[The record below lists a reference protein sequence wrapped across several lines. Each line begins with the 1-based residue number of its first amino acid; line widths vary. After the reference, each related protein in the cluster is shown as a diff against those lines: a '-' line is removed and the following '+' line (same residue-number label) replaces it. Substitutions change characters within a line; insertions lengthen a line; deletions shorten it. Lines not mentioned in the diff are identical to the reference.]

1 MKLNVFFGNTK
12 AGSLESTE
20 NRGVIFTYDEN
31 YLINKN
37 SVPLS
42 ASLPLQ
48 REEFSQKQ
56 CIPFFSGLLPEEDS
70 RKKIAD
76 YLHISETSTLKLL
89 EALGGE
95 CAGLI
100 SILSEEDSFSVETS
114 YKLDS
119 KNYELLDYNRLSD
132 FIEKINTRP
141 LIKADD
147 KLRLSLAGAQ
157 EKLALT
163 KINGEWYLPLNGAP
177 STHILK
183 PSRTG
188 SLSSLAQNEYI
199 CMKLAKKFGLS
210 VPDVDLLN
218 IAGKDIFV
226 VERYDRLKETNTIQR
241 LHQEDFCQALGIM
254 STSKYQNDGGPGITD
269 IFNTILKVCTVP
281 ALESQK
287 FLKYVLFNYL
297 MGNCDS
303 HGKNYSLLYKN
314 NRVELSPLYD
324 VVSTIIYSGLTEKL
338 SMKIGKHYEIQKVS
352 KEDFSLLAGSLNI
365 KHSVLSK
372 IFEDFAKKYINAF
385 EELKDDEKISR
396 NILNSIFEV
405 TSKALETQLQ

>member
-1 MKLNVFFGNTK
+1 MKLNVFFGNKK

-20 NRGVIFTYDEN
+20 NRGVIFVYDEN
-31 YLINKN
+31 YLNDKKT
-37 SVPLS
+37 VPLS

-100 SILSEEDSFSVETS
+100 SILSEDEDNLFSKETS

-119 KNYELLDYNRLSD
+119 KNYEPLDDNRLLE
-132 FIEKINTRP
+132 FIEKMNTRP

-157 EKLALT
+157 EKLALA
-163 KINGEWYLPLNGAP
+163 KINGEWYLPLNGSP

-183 PSRTG
+183 PTRTG

-199 CMKLAKKFGLS
+199 CMKLAKSFGLP

-218 IAGKDIFV
+218 IAGKDVFV
-226 VERYDRLKETNTIQR
+226 VERYDRIKEANSIQR
-241 LHQEDFCQALGIM
+241 LHQEDFCQALSIM
-254 STSKYQNDGGPGITD
+254 STSKYQNNGGPGIID

-287 FLKYVLFNYL
+287 FLRYVLFNYVI
-297 MGNCDS
+297 GNCDS
-303 HGKNYSLLYKN
+303 HGKNYSLIYKN

-338 SMKIGKHYEIQKVS
+338 SMKIGKHYEIQKVTQ
-352 KEDFSLLAGSLNI
+352 EDFSLLAESLNI
-365 KHSVLSK
+365 KYSIFSK
-372 IFEDFAKKYINAF
+372 IFDDFAKKYITAF

-396 NILNSIFEV
+396 DVLNSIFQV
-405 TSKALETQLQ
+405 VKSRF

>member
-1 MKLNVFFGNTK
+1 MKLNVFFGNKK

-20 NRGVIFTYDEN
+20 NRGVIFVYDEK
-31 YLINKN
+31 YLNDKT

-100 SILSEEDSFSVETS
+100 SILSEDEDNLFSKETS

-119 KNYELLDYNRLSD
+119 KNYEPLNDNRLLE
-132 FIEKINTRP
+132 FIEKMNTRP

-157 EKLALT
+157 EKLALA
-163 KINGEWYLPLNGAP
+163 KINGEWYLPLNGSP

-183 PSRTG
+183 PTRTG

-199 CMKLAKKFGLS
+199 CMKLAKSFGLP

-218 IAGKDIFV
+218 IAGKDVFV
-226 VERYDRLKETNTIQR
+226 VERYDRIKEANSIQR
-241 LHQEDFCQALGIM
+241 LHQEDFCQALSIM
-254 STSKYQNDGGPGITD
+254 STSKYQNNGGPGIID

-287 FLKYVLFNYL
+287 FLRYVLFNYVI
-297 MGNCDS
+297 GNCDS
-303 HGKNYSLLYKN
+303 HGKNYSLIYKN

-338 SMKIGKHYEIQKVS
+338 SMKIGKHYEIQKVTQ
-352 KEDFSLLAGSLNI
+352 EDFSLLAESLNI
-365 KHSVLSK
+365 KYSIFSK
-372 IFEDFAKKYINAF
+372 IFDDFAKKYITAF

-396 NILNSIFEV
+396 DVLNSIFQV
-405 TSKALETQLQ
+405 VKSRF

>member
-1 MKLNVFFGNTK
+1 MKLNVFFGIKK

-20 NRGVIFTYDEN
+20 NRGVIFVYDEN
-31 YLINKN
+31 YLNDKN

-48 REEFSQKQ
+48 KEEFSQKQ
-56 CIPFFSGLLPEEDS
+56 CIPYFSGLLPEEDS

-100 SILSEEDSFSVETS
+100 SILTEDEDNSFSKETS

-119 KNYELLDYNRLSD
+119 KNYEPLDDNRLSE
-132 FIEKINTRP
+132 FIEKMNTRP

-157 EKLALT
+157 EKLALA

-183 PSRTG
+183 PARTG

-199 CMKLAKKFGLS
+199 CMKLAKNFGLP

-218 IAGKDIFV
+218 IAGKDVFV
-226 VERYDRLKETNTIQR
+226 VERYDRSKEADTIQR

-254 STSKYQNDGGPGITD
+254 STSKYQNDGGPGIAD

-287 FLKYVLFNYL
+287 FLRYVLFNYV

-314 NRVELSPLYD
+314 NRIELSPLYD
-324 VVSTIIYSGLTEKL
+324 VVSTIIYPGLTEKL
-338 SMKIGKHYEIQKVS
+338 SMKIGKHYEIQKVV
-352 KEDFSLLAGSLNI
+352 KDDFSLLSESLNI
-365 KHSVLSK
+365 KYSVLSK
-372 IFEDFAKKYINAF
+372 IFDEFSKKYIPAF

-396 NILNSIFEV
+396 DIVNSIFQV
-405 TSKALETQLQ
+405 VKSRF

>member
-1 MKLNVFFGNTK
+1 MKLNVFFGNKK

-20 NRGVIFTYDEN
+20 NRGVIFVYDEK
-31 YLINKN
+31 YLNDKT

-95 CAGLI
+95 CAGVI
-100 SILSEEDSFSVETS
+100 SILREDEDNSFSKETS

-119 KNYELLDYNRLSD
+119 KNYELLDDNRLSE
-132 FIEKINTRP
+132 FIEKMNTRP

-157 EKLALT
+157 EKLALA

-183 PSRTG
+183 PARAG

-199 CMKLAKKFGLS
+199 CMKLAKSFGLP

-226 VERYDRLKETNTIQR
+226 VERYDRIKEADSIQR

-254 STSKYQNDGGPGITD
+254 STSKYQNDGGPGIAD

-287 FLKYVLFNYL
+287 FLRYVLFNYV

-303 HGKNYSLLYKN
+303 HGKNYSLIYRN

-338 SMKIGKHYEIQKVS
+338 SMKIGKHYEIQKVTQ
-352 KEDFSLLAGSLNI
+352 EDFSLLAESLNV
-365 KHSVLSK
+365 KYSVLSN
-372 IFEDFAKKYINAF
+372 IFDDFAKKYIPAF

-396 NILNSIFEV
+396 NVLNSIFDV
-405 TSKALETQLQ
+405 TSKTLS